1 MRTLSLPKAW
11 GFAAALVAGAAL
23 APVAGHA
30 QAPAQKPAEVTIG
43 FVLPLSG
50 GSATIG
56 NQTKMGAQVAADQ
69 INEAGGIASM
79 GGAKL
84 KLIFA
89 DSQSKPDIGA
99 SETER
104 LIQRENV
111 SLLVGAYNSAVT
123 FPSTE
128 VAERYK
134 TPWIVTGSVKDE
146 ITERGFKYVFRPN
159 NKATYD
165 AREQLDAIDLLKKET
180 GQGPKTIG
188 LFYEG
193 SDWGRSHM
201 ANIKKFAKERGYEV
215 TLDESFPPNQVDFT
229 AQLLKIRASKPDALI
244 IVAYTPDHILFT
256 RQYFENKLNI
266 PYGIHSVGGGS
277 EDPSYYKAVPQKAVD
292 YLFVQEDWQID
303 RLKTDQD
310 PKVKDANTRFKAL
323 AGYDINS
330 YGAQGVSNMYIIK
343 DVLERAASADR
354 DKIRDALA
362 ATDITSGMALIV
374 GYQRIKFDDQGQNTF
389 AHGVISENIGGER
402 LTVWPVEN
410 RAATTKPVWPV
421 PDWSKR

>member
-1 MRTLSLPKAW
+1 MIRQIVSGTL
-11 GFAAALVAGAAL
+11 AL
-23 APVAGHA
+23 AVASVFGL
-30 QAPAQKPAEVTIG
+30 APAWAEPQDVMVG

-56 NQTKMGAQVAADQ
+56 NQTRLGAQVAAEQ
-69 INEAGGIASM
+69 INAAGGIASL

-123 FPSTE
+123 FPASE

-134 TPWIVTGSVKDE
+134 TPWIVTGAVKDE

-165 AREQLDAIDLLKKET
+165 AREQLDAMDLLKKET
-180 GQGPKTIG
+180 GKGPASIG

-193 SDWGRSHM
+193 TDWGRSHA
-201 ANIKKFAKERGYEV
+201 ANIKKFARERGYAIS
-215 TLDESFPPNQVDFT
+215 LDESFPPNQVDFT
-229 AQLLKIRASKPDALI
+229 AQLLKIRASKPEALI
-244 IVAYTPDHILFT
+244 VVAYTPDHLLFT
-256 RQYFENKLNI
+256 RQYFENKINI
-266 PYGIHSVGGGS
+266 PFGIHSVGGGS
-277 EDPSYYKAVPQKAVD
+277 EDPSFYKAVPQKAVD

-303 RLKTDQD
+303 RLKTDTD
-310 PKVKDANTRFKAL
+310 PRVLDANTRFKAQ

-330 YGAQGVSNMYIIK
+330 YGAQGISNVYLIK
-343 DVLERAASADR
+343 DVLERAASTDR

-362 ATDITSGMALIV
+362 ATDITSGMPLIV
-374 GYQRIKFDDQGQNTF
+374 GYQRIKFDEQGQNTF
-389 AHGVISENIGGER
+389 GHGVISENIGGER
-402 LTVWPVEN
+402 RTIWPSAN
-410 RAATTKPVWPV
+410 RAPDTKPVWPV
-421 PDWSKR
+421 PDWSAR

>member
-1 MRTLSLPKAW
+1 MIRQILGGTIALAT
-11 GFAAALVAGAAL
+11 AAAIGL
-23 APVAGHA
+23 
-30 QAPAQKPAEVTIG
+30 APAQAQPQDVTVG

-56 NQTKMGAQVAADQ
+56 NQTKLGAQVAAEQ
-69 INEAGGIASM
+69 INAAGGIASL

-123 FPSTE
+123 FPASE

-134 TPWIVTGSVKDE
+134 TPWIVTGAVKDE

-165 AREQLDAIDLLKKET
+165 AREQLDAMDLLKKET
-180 GQGPKTIG
+180 GKGPSSIG

-193 SDWGRSHM
+193 TDWGRSHA
-201 ANIKKFAKERGYEV
+201 ANIKKFAKERGY
-215 TLDESFPPNQVDFT
+215 TISLDESFPPNQVDFT
-229 AQLLKIRASKPDALI
+229 AQLLKIRASKPEALI
-244 IVAYTPDHILFT
+244 VVAYTPDHLLFT
-256 RQYFENKLNI
+256 RQYFENKINI

-277 EDPSYYKAVPQKAVD
+277 EDPSFYKAVPQKAVD

-303 RLKTDQD
+303 RLKTDKD
-310 PKVKDANTRFKAL
+310 PRVLDANTRFKAQ

-330 YGAQGVSNMYIIK
+330 YGAQGISNVYLIK
-343 DVLERAASADR
+343 DVLERAASTDR
-354 DKIRDALA
+354 EKIRDALA
-362 ATDITSGMALIV
+362 ATDITSGMPLIV
-374 GYQRIKFDDQGQNTF
+374 GYQRIKFDEQGQNTF
-389 AHGVISENIGGER
+389 GHGVISENIGGER
-402 LTVWPVEN
+402 RTIWPSAN
-410 RAATTKPVWPV
+410 RAPDTKPVWPV
-421 PDWSKR
+421 PDWSAR

>member
-1 MRTLSLPKAW
+1 MIRQILGGTLALAT
-11 GFAAALVAGAAL
+11 AAAIGLAA
-23 APVAGHA
+23 A
-30 QAPAQKPAEVTIG
+30 QAQPQDVTVG

-56 NQTKMGAQVAADQ
+56 NQTKLGAQVAAEQ
-69 INEAGGIASM
+69 INAAGGIASL

-123 FPSTE
+123 FPASE

-134 TPWIVTGSVKDE
+134 TPWIVTGAVKDE

-165 AREQLDAIDLLKKET
+165 AREQLDAMDLLKKET
-180 GQGPKTIG
+180 GKGPSSIG

-193 SDWGRSHM
+193 TDWGRSHA
-201 ANIKKFAKERGYEV
+201 ANIKKFAKERGY
-215 TLDESFPPNQVDFT
+215 TISLDESFPPNQVDFT
-229 AQLLKIRASKPDALI
+229 AQLLKIRASKPEALI
-244 IVAYTPDHILFT
+244 VVAYTPDHLLFT
-256 RQYFENKLNI
+256 RQYFENKINI

-277 EDPSYYKAVPQKAVD
+277 EDPSFYKAVPQKAVD

-303 RLKTDQD
+303 RLKTDKD
-310 PKVKDANTRFKAL
+310 PRVLDANTRFKAQ

-330 YGAQGVSNMYIIK
+330 YGAQGISNVYLIK
-343 DVLERAASADR
+343 DVLERAASTDR
-354 DKIRDALA
+354 EKIRDALA
-362 ATDITSGMALIV
+362 ATDITSGMPLIV
-374 GYQRIKFDDQGQNTF
+374 GYQRIKFDEQGQNTF
-389 AHGVISENIGGER
+389 GHGVISENIGGER
-402 LTVWPVEN
+402 RTIWPSAN
-410 RAATTKPVWPV
+410 RAPDTQPVWPV
-421 PDWSKR
+421 PDWSAR

>member
-1 MRTLSLPKAW
+1 MIRQILGGTLALAT
-11 GFAAALVAGAAL
+11 AAAIGL
-23 APVAGHA
+23 
-30 QAPAQKPAEVTIG
+30 APAQAQPQDVTVG

-56 NQTKMGAQVAADQ
+56 NQTKLGAQVAAEQ
-69 INEAGGIASM
+69 INAAGGIASL

-123 FPSTE
+123 FPASE

-134 TPWIVTGSVKDE
+134 TPWIVTGAVKDE

-165 AREQLDAIDLLKKET
+165 AREQLDAMDLLKKET
-180 GQGPKTIG
+180 GKGPSSIG

-193 SDWGRSHM
+193 TDWGRSHA
-201 ANIKKFAKERGYEV
+201 ANIKKFAKERGY
-215 TLDESFPPNQVDFT
+215 TISLDESFPPNQVDFT
-229 AQLLKIRASKPDALI
+229 AQLLKIRASKPEALI
-244 IVAYTPDHILFT
+244 VVAYTPDHLLFT
-256 RQYFENKLNI
+256 RQYFENKINI

-277 EDPSYYKAVPQKAVD
+277 EDPSFYKAVPQKAVD

-303 RLKTDQD
+303 RLKTDKD
-310 PKVKDANTRFKAL
+310 PRVLDANTRFKAQ

-330 YGAQGVSNMYIIK
+330 YGAQGISNVYLIK
-343 DVLERAASADR
+343 DVLERAASTDR
-354 DKIRDALA
+354 EKIRDALA
-362 ATDITSGMALIV
+362 ATDITSGMPLIV
-374 GYQRIKFDDQGQNTF
+374 GYQRIKFDEQGQNTF
-389 AHGVISENIGGER
+389 GHGVISENIGGER
-402 LTVWPVEN
+402 RTIWPSAN
-410 RAATTKPVWPV
+410 RAPDTKPVWPV
-421 PDWSKR
+421 PDWSAR

>member
-1 MRTLSLPKAW
+1 MIRQILGGTLVL
-11 GFAAALVAGAAL
+11 AAAAAIGL
-23 APVAGHA
+23 APAKA
-30 QAPAQKPAEVTIG
+30 DPQDVTVG

-56 NQTKMGAQVAADQ
+56 NQTKLGAQVAAEQ
-69 INEAGGIASM
+69 INAAGGIASL

-111 SLLVGAYNSAVT
+111 ALLVGAYNSAVT
-123 FPSTE
+123 FPASE

-134 TPWIVTGSVKDE
+134 TPWIVTGAVKDE

-180 GQGPKTIG
+180 GKGPSSIG

-193 SDWGRSHM
+193 TDWGRSHA
-201 ANIKKFAKERGYEV
+201 ANIKKFAKERGY
-215 TLDESFPPNQVDFT
+215 TISLDESFPPNQVDFT
-229 AQLLKIRASKPDALI
+229 AQMLKIRAAKPEALI
-244 IVAYTPDHILFT
+244 VVAYTPDHLLFT
-256 RQYFENKLNI
+256 RQYFENKINI

-277 EDPSYYKAVPQKAVD
+277 EDPSFYKAVPQKAVD

-303 RLKTDQD
+303 RLKTDTD
-310 PKVKDANTRFKAL
+310 PRVVDANTRFKAQ

-330 YGAQGVSNMYIIK
+330 YGAQGISNIYLIK
-343 DVLERAASADR
+343 DVLERSASADR
-354 DKIRDALA
+354 EKIRDALA
-362 ATDITSGMALIV
+362 ATDITSGMPLIV
-374 GYQRIKFDDQGQNTF
+374 GYQRIKFDEQGQNTF

-402 LTVWPVEN
+402 RTIWPSAN
-410 RAATTKPVWPV
+410 RAPDTKPVWPV
-421 PDWSKR
+421 PDWSAR

>member
-1 MRTLSLPKAW
+1 MPRLVFTRRVLLGA
-11 GFAAALVAGAAL
+11 FAAALGVSGAAAQTA
-23 APVAGHA
+23 APQDV
-30 QAPAQKPAEVTIG
+30 VVG

-56 NQTKMGAQVAADQ
+56 NQTKLGAQVAAEQ
-69 INEAGGIASM
+69 INAAGGIAAL

-123 FPSTE
+123 FPASE

-134 TPWIVTGSVKDE
+134 TPWIVTGAVKDE

-180 GQGPKTIG
+180 GKGPATIG

-193 SDWGRSHM
+193 SDWGRSHA
-201 ANIKKFAKERGYEV
+201 ANIKKFAAERGYKI

-229 AQLLKIRASKPDALI
+229 AQLLKIRSTKPEALI
-244 IVAYTPDHILFT
+244 VVAYTPDHLLFT
-256 RQYFENKLNI
+256 RQYFENKINI

-277 EDPSYYKAVPQKAVD
+277 EDPSFYKAVPQKAVD

-303 RLKTDQD
+303 RLKSDKD
-310 PKVKDANTRFKAL
+310 PRVVDANTRFKAQ

-330 YGAQGVSNMYIIK
+330 YGAQGISNVYLIK
-343 DVLERAASADR
+343 DVLERAGSADR
-354 DKIRDALA
+354 EKIRDALA
-362 ATDITSGMALIV
+362 TTDITSGMPLIV
-374 GYQRIKFDDQGQNTF
+374 GYQRIKFDEQGQNTF
-389 AHGVISENIGGER
+389 GHGVISENIGGER
-402 LTVWPVEN
+402 RTVWPAEN
-410 RAATTKPVWPV
+410 RAADTKPVWPV
-421 PDWSKR
+421 PDWSAR

>member
-1 MRTLSLPKAW
+1 MIRQILGGTLALAT
-11 GFAAALVAGAAL
+11 AAAIGL
-23 APVAGHA
+23 
-30 QAPAQKPAEVTIG
+30 APAQAQPQDVTVG

-56 NQTKMGAQVAADQ
+56 NQTKLGAQVAAEL
-69 INEAGGIASM
+69 INAAGGIASL

-123 FPSTE
+123 FPASE

-134 TPWIVTGSVKDE
+134 TPWIVTGAVKDE

-165 AREQLDAIDLLKKET
+165 AREQLDAMDLLKKET
-180 GQGPKTIG
+180 GKGPSSIG

-193 SDWGRSHM
+193 TDWGRSHA
-201 ANIKKFAKERGYEV
+201 ANIKKFAKERGY
-215 TLDESFPPNQVDFT
+215 TISLDESFPPNQVDFT
-229 AQLLKIRASKPDALI
+229 AQLLKIRASKPEALI
-244 IVAYTPDHILFT
+244 VVAYTPDHLLFT
-256 RQYFENKLNI
+256 RQYFENKINI

-277 EDPSYYKAVPQKAVD
+277 EDPSFYKAVPQKAVD

-303 RLKTDQD
+303 RLKTDKD
-310 PKVKDANTRFKAL
+310 PRVLDANTRFKAQ

-330 YGAQGVSNMYIIK
+330 YGAQGISNVYLIK
-343 DVLERAASADR
+343 DVLERAASTDR
-354 DKIRDALA
+354 EKIRDALA
-362 ATDITSGMALIV
+362 ATDITSGMPLIV
-374 GYQRIKFDDQGQNTF
+374 GYQRIKFDEQGQNTF
-389 AHGVISENIGGER
+389 GHGVISENIGGER
-402 LTVWPVEN
+402 RTIWPSAN
-410 RAATTKPVWPV
+410 RAPDTKPVWPV
-421 PDWSKR
+421 PDWSAR

>member
-1 MRTLSLPKAW
+1 MIRQILGGTLALAT
-11 GFAAALVAGAAL
+11 AAAIGL
-23 APVAGHA
+23 
-30 QAPAQKPAEVTIG
+30 APAQAQPQDVTVG

-56 NQTKMGAQVAADQ
+56 NQTKLGAQVAAEQ
-69 INEAGGIASM
+69 INAAGGIASL

-123 FPSTE
+123 FPASE

-134 TPWIVTGSVKDE
+134 TPWIVTGAVKDE

-180 GQGPKTIG
+180 GKGPSSIG

-193 SDWGRSHM
+193 TDWGRSHA
-201 ANIKKFAKERGYEV
+201 ANIKKFAKERGY
-215 TLDESFPPNQVDFT
+215 TISLDESFPPNQVDFT
-229 AQLLKIRASKPDALI
+229 AQLLKIRASKPEALI
-244 IVAYTPDHILFT
+244 VVAYTPDHLLFT
-256 RQYFENKLNI
+256 RQYFENKINI

-277 EDPSYYKAVPQKAVD
+277 EDPSFYKAVPQKAVD

-303 RLKTDQD
+303 RLKTDKD
-310 PKVKDANTRFKAL
+310 PRVLDANTRFKAQ

-330 YGAQGVSNMYIIK
+330 YGAQGISNVYLIK
-343 DVLERAASADR
+343 DVLERAASTDR
-354 DKIRDALA
+354 EKIRDALA
-362 ATDITSGMALIV
+362 ATDITSGMPLIV
-374 GYQRIKFDDQGQNTF
+374 GYQRIKFDEQGQNTF
-389 AHGVISENIGGER
+389 GHGVISENIGGER
-402 LTVWPVEN
+402 RTIWPSAN
-410 RAATTKPVWPV
+410 RAPDTKPVWPV
-421 PDWSKR
+421 PDWSAR

>member
-1 MRTLSLPKAW
+1 MIRQILGGTLALAT
-11 GFAAALVAGAAL
+11 AAAIGLAA
-23 APVAGHA
+23 A
-30 QAPAQKPAEVTIG
+30 QAQPQDVTVG

-56 NQTKMGAQVAADQ
+56 NQTKLGAQVAAEQ
-69 INEAGGIASM
+69 INAAGGIASL

-123 FPSTE
+123 FPASE

-134 TPWIVTGSVKDE
+134 TPWIVTGAVKDE

-165 AREQLDAIDLLKKET
+165 AREQLDAMDLLKKET
-180 GQGPKTIG
+180 GKGPSSIG

-193 SDWGRSHM
+193 TDWGRSHA
-201 ANIKKFAKERGYEV
+201 ANIKKFAKERGY
-215 TLDESFPPNQVDFT
+215 TISLDESFPPNQVDFT
-229 AQLLKIRASKPDALI
+229 AQLLKIRASKPEALI
-244 IVAYTPDHILFT
+244 VVAYTPDHLLFT
-256 RQYFENKLNI
+256 RQYFENKINI

-277 EDPSYYKAVPQKAVD
+277 EDPSFYKAVPQKAVD

-303 RLKTDQD
+303 RLKTDKD
-310 PKVKDANTRFKAL
+310 PRVLDANTRFKAQ

-330 YGAQGVSNMYIIK
+330 YGAQGISNVYLIK
-343 DVLERAASADR
+343 DVLERAASTDR
-354 DKIRDALA
+354 EKIRDALA
-362 ATDITSGMALIV
+362 ATDITSGMPLIV
-374 GYQRIKFDDQGQNTF
+374 GYQRIKFDEQGQNTF
-389 AHGVISENIGGER
+389 GHGVISENIGGER
-402 LTVWPVEN
+402 RTIWPSAN
-410 RAATTKPVWPV
+410 RAPDTKPVWPV
-421 PDWSKR
+421 PDWSAR

>member
-1 MRTLSLPKAW
+1 MIRQILGGTLVL
-11 GFAAALVAGAAL
+11 AAAAAIGL
-23 APVAGHA
+23 APAKA
-30 QAPAQKPAEVTIG
+30 DPQDVTVG

-56 NQTKMGAQVAADQ
+56 NQTKLGAQVAAEQ
-69 INEAGGIASM
+69 INAAGGIASL

-111 SLLVGAYNSAVT
+111 ALLVGAYNSAVT
-123 FPSTE
+123 FPASE

-134 TPWIVTGSVKDE
+134 TPWIVTGAVKDE

-180 GQGPKTIG
+180 GKGPSSIG

-193 SDWGRSHM
+193 TDWGRSHA
-201 ANIKKFAKERGYEV
+201 ANIKKFAKERGY
-215 TLDESFPPNQVDFT
+215 TISLDESFPPNQVDFT
-229 AQLLKIRASKPDALI
+229 AQMLKIRAAKPEALI
-244 IVAYTPDHILFT
+244 VVAYTPDHLLFT
-256 RQYFENKLNI
+256 RQYFENKINI

-277 EDPSYYKAVPQKAVD
+277 EDPSFYKAVPQKAVD

-303 RLKTDQD
+303 RLKTDTD
-310 PKVKDANTRFKAL
+310 PRVVDANTRFKAQ

-330 YGAQGVSNMYIIK
+330 YGAQGISNIYLIK
-343 DVLERAASADR
+343 DVLERSASADR
-354 DKIRDALA
+354 EKIRDALA
-362 ATDITSGMALIV
+362 ATDITSGMPLIV
-374 GYQRIKFDDQGQNTF
+374 GYQRIKFDEQGQNTF

-402 LTVWPVEN
+402 RTIWPSAN
-410 RAATTKPVWPV
+410 RDPDTKPVWPV
-421 PDWSKR
+421 PDWSAR

>member
-1 MRTLSLPKAW
+1 MVRLVFTRRVVL
-11 GFAAALVAGAAL
+11 GVMAAALGAGGAGAQT
-23 APVAGHA
+23 PP
-30 QAPAQKPAEVTIG
+30 QEVVVG

-56 NQTKMGAQVAADQ
+56 NQTKLGAQVAADQ
-69 INEAGGIASM
+69 INAAGGIPSL

-84 KLIFA
+84 KLVFA

-104 LIQRENV
+104 LIQRETV

-123 FPSTE
+123 FPASE

-134 TPWIVTGSVKDE
+134 TPWIVTGAVKDE

-180 GQGPKTIG
+180 GKGPATIG

-193 SDWGRSHM
+193 SDWGRSHA
-201 ANIKKFAKERGYEV
+201 ANIKKFAAERGYRI

-229 AQLLKIRASKPDALI
+229 AQLLKIRASKPEALI
-244 IVAYTPDHILFT
+244 VVAYTPDHLLFT
-256 RQYFENKLNI
+256 RQYFENKINI
-266 PYGIHSVGGGS
+266 PFGIHSVGGGS
-277 EDPSYYKAVPQKAVD
+277 EDPSFYKAVPQKAVD

-303 RLKTDQD
+303 RLKSDKD
-310 PKVKDANTRFKAL
+310 PRVVDANTRFKAQ

-330 YGAQGVSNMYIIK
+330 YGAQGISNVYIIK

-354 DKIRDALA
+354 EKIRDALA
-362 ATDITSGMALIV
+362 ATDITSGMPLIV
-374 GYQRIKFDDQGQNTF
+374 GYQRIKFDAEGQNTF
-389 AHGVISENIGGER
+389 AHGVISENISGER
-402 LTVWPVEN
+402 RTVWPTDN
-410 RAATTKPVWPV
+410 RTADTKPVWPV
-421 PDWSKR
+421 PDWSAR

>member
-1 MRTLSLPKAW
+1 MIRHILGGTLAL
-11 GFAAALVAGAAL
+11 AAAAIGM
-23 APVAGHA
+23 
-30 QAPAQKPAEVTIG
+30 APAHAEPQDVVVG

-56 NQTKMGAQVAADQ
+56 NQTKLGAQVAAEQ
-69 INEAGGIASM
+69 INAAGGIASL

-89 DSQSKPDIGA
+89 DTQSKPDIGA

-123 FPSTE
+123 FPASE

-134 TPWIVTGSVKDE
+134 TPWIVTGAVKDE

-165 AREQLDAIDLLKKET
+165 AREQLDAMDLLKKET
-180 GQGPKTIG
+180 GKGPASIG

-193 SDWGRSHM
+193 TDWGRSHA
-201 ANIKKFAKERGYEV
+201 ANIKKFAKERGYAIS
-215 TLDESFPPNQVDFT
+215 LDESFPPNQVDFT
-229 AQLLKIRASKPDALI
+229 AQLLKIRAAKPEALI
-244 IVAYTPDHILFT
+244 VVAYTPDHLLFT
-256 RQYFENKLNI
+256 RQYFENKINI
-266 PYGIHSVGGGS
+266 PFGIHSVGGGS
-277 EDPSYYKAVPQKAVD
+277 EDPSFYKAVPQKAVD

-303 RLKTDQD
+303 RLKTDTD
-310 PKVKDANTRFKAL
+310 PRVVDANTRFKAQ

-330 YGAQGVSNMYIIK
+330 YGAQGISNVYLIK
-343 DVLERAASADR
+343 DVLERAASTDR
-354 DKIRDALA
+354 EKIRDALA
-362 ATDITSGMALIV
+362 ATDITSGMPLIV
-374 GYQRIKFDDQGQNTF
+374 GYQRIKFDEQGQNTF
-389 AHGVISENIGGER
+389 GHGVISENIGGER
-402 LTVWPVEN
+402 RTVWPSAN
-410 RAATTKPVWPV
+410 RAPDTKPVWPV
-421 PDWSKR
+421 PDWSAR